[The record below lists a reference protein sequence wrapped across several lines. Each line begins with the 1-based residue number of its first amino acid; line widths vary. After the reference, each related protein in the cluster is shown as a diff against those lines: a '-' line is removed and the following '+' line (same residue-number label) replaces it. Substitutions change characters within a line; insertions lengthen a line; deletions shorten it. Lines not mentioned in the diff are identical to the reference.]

1 MAWSLSENGYN
12 FLKQR
17 EGVIY
22 KPVWDKTN
30 YAVGIGHN
38 GSDVDPNKTYTD
50 AEIKQLFNKDK
61 VWAERAANKFP
72 NIQTQS

>member
-1 MAWSLSENGYN
+1 MAWTLSENGYN

-22 KPVWDKTN
+22 KPVWDRTN

-38 GSDVDPNKTYTD
+38 GKDVNPNHVYTE
-50 AEIKQLFNKDK
+50 AEIKQLFQKDK
-61 VWAERAANKFP
+61 VWAEQAANRFP